1 MSISMWNP
9 VLLMCLLMCFLWHR
23 HQKLRF
29 KQWERRAPAT
39 AERRAA
45 AAAPGSEAGAV
56 LQSEISTERTHQ
68 NGKKSRGASNSSL
81 FPPNLS
87 FSWRLFLLEAWDTSA
102 GSLTSVLLC
111 DIAIWRLIKIH
122 FFWLPAA
129 NRAPKQSGWGESQY
143 PDEETQRNLWQV
155 GRGIN
160 KWCSI

>member
-1 MSISMWNP
+1 MESSE
-9 VLLMCLLMCFLWHR
+9 LMCLLMCFSWHR

-68 NGKKSRGASNSSL
+68 NGKNQEEHRTPHY
-81 FPPNLS
+81 FP

-102 GSLTSVLLC
+102 GSLTSVLLS
-111 DIAIWRLIKIH
+111 DVAIWRQMKIH
-122 FFWLPAA
+122 FFGFLQLTERLTSLAE
-129 NRAPKQSGWGESQY
+129 ESHNIQMKKLK
-143 PDEETQRNLWQV
+143 D
-155 GRGIN
+155 ICD
-160 KWCSI
+160 K